1 MATQEFFGVK
11 AQPNSVARQRV
22 PIGALGDGT
31 PVTLP
36 VVVVAGKEDGP
47 TMYFQGAIHGNEVTG
62 VEVLRGILARLNPAE
77 MRGTLVCVPTANAPA
92 FITKTRGFSLEERGP
107 FDLNRIYPGNAR
119 GVLSERIVHT
129 LFHEF
134 VLKTDVTVDF
144 HSALVGC
151 NIHPFVYVDPADDET
166 GTLDLRVRLAQAFGT
181 DLAYYKKRGAKMG
194 TSVMTGSLAAQAEV
208 HRKPVLT
215 FEMGESERIS
225 WSVVDRCIEG
235 GLNMLRALEM
245 IPGKAALRTDQ
256 RTFSTI
262 GMVLSDHAGLFHPK
276 VALGQEVTKGQL
288 LGEVVDLFTDERHP
302 SVSPS
307 DGVVLRL
314 MLNSPVMTG
323 AELFWVVW

>member
-11 AQPNSVARQRV
+11 VQRNQVARQRV
-22 PIGALGDGT
+22 PVGALGDGT
-31 PVTLP
+31 PLTLP
-36 VVVVAGKEDGP
+36 VIIVGGRDDGP

-62 VEVLRGILARLNPAE
+62 VEVLRGILARLDPAQ

-107 FDLNRIYPGNAR
+107 FDMNRIYPGNAK

-144 HSALVGC
+144 HSALEGC
-151 NIHPFVYVDPADDET
+151 NIYPFVYVDPADDET
-166 GTLDLRVRLAQAFGT
+166 GSLEVRVRLAQAFGT

-194 TSVMTGSLAAQAEV
+194 TSVMTGSLSAQADAQ
-208 HRKPVLT
+208 RKPVLT
-215 FEMGESERIS
+215 FEMGESDRIS
-225 WSVVDRCIEG
+225 WDVVDRCVEG
-235 GLNMLRALEM
+235 GLNMLRAMEM
-245 IPGKAALRTDQ
+245 IPGKAVLKTDQ
-256 RTFSTI
+256 RKFSTI
-262 GMVLSDHAGLFHPK
+262 GMVISDHAGLFHPK
-276 VALGQEVTKGQL
+276 VALGQEVKKGQL

-302 SVSPS
+302 SVAPN

-314 MLNSPVMTG
+314 MLTSPVMTG